1 MDLVTILPLVLIA
14 VVFYFLMIRPAKVR
28 QKKQAETLA
37 KMGPGTNIMTTAG
50 IFGTVVANGDDVLV
64 EISPGVIIRMLPAAI
79 AKVIPVEDLEVAA
92 PDEPEAPGAPGSAI
106 CTSPSIA
113 YDASTPPDVGSDSTT
128 M

>member
-1 MDLVTILPLVLIA
+1 VDLVTILPLVLIA

-50 IFGTVVANGDDVLV
+50 IFGTVVANGDEVLV

-106 CTSPSIA
+106 
-113 YDASTPPDVGSDSTT
+113 
-128 M
+128 